1 MMKNDTITLQPLAPR
16 FAICKVPDYSGA
28 DLSAPFCFTG
38 ATDEELSLV
47 CPEEHVPDNA
57 LVRDDGWRAFRI
69 IGQLDFSLT
78 GILAGIAK
86 VLADER
92 IGIFAVSTFNTDYV
106 LTKEENFD
114 KALRALK
121 AAGYEVKDHG

>member
-1 MMKNDTITLQPLAPR
+1 MTKNDTITLQPLAPR

-28 DLSAPFCFTG
+28 DLSAPFSFTG

-47 CPEEHVPDNA
+47 CPEEHVPENA

-114 KALRALK
+114 RALSALE
-121 AAGYEVKDHG
+121 AAGYRVRR

>member
-16 FAICKVPDYSGA
+16 FAICKVPDYSGL
-28 DLSAPFCFTG
+28 DLSVPFCLTG

-47 CPEEHVPDNA
+47 CPEEHVPENA

-114 KALRALK
+114 RALSALE
-121 AAGYEVKDHG
+121 AAGYTVRR

>member
-1 MMKNDTITLQPLAPR
+1 MTKNDTITLQPLAPR

-47 CPEEHVPDNA
+47 CPEEYVPDNA

-86 VLADER
+86 ALAVVPDSR
-92 IGIFAVSTFNTDYV
+92 
-106 LTKEENFD
+106 
-114 KALRALK
+114 
-121 AAGYEVKDHG
+121 AAGCFSDRHSGRHCEGAGG

>member
-1 MMKNDTITLQPLAPR
+1 MTKNDAIILQPLAPR
-16 FAICKVPDYSGA
+16 FAICKVPDYSGL

-47 CPEEHVPDNA
+47 CPEEHVPENA

-69 IGQLDFSLT
+69 TGQLDFSLT

-86 VLADER
+86 VLAEEK

-114 KALRALK
+114 RALSALE
-121 AAGYEVKDHG
+121 AAGYRVRR